1 MVETSEEV
9 WYSLSRQNSKEEVK
23 GDLQLKIQLEAIEDN
38 IVSSHVIDKLT
49 IFPLVILDTSK
60 YGCK

>member
-60 YGCK
+60 YECK

>member
-38 IVSSHVIDKLT
+38 IVRVHM
-49 IFPLVILDTSK
+49 
-60 YGCK
+60 

>member
-1 MVETSEEV
+1 MAETSEEV
-9 WYSLSRQNSKEEVK
+9 WYSLSRQSSKEEVK
-23 GDLQLKIQLEAIEDN
+23 GELQLKIQLEAIEEN

-49 IFPLVILDTSK
+49 IFALVILDTSK